1 MSTQNG
7 EDIVFCCETCDKEI
21 VRDSREHDECLWDEK
36 NDKWYCG
43 DCGQHTLEAKC
54 EKSITYYDCL
64 ALPKELEQKVMSMK
78 HEMENYDKQCEIT
91 KELIKEL
98 IKDININ
105 AGWAS
110 GEIDYY
116 EAIGMEYREDGFSY
130 DYILDEVNGWDNEY
144 KYWINTFIECAE
156 SEWMI
161 SS

>member
-1 MSTQNG
+1 MG
-7 EDIVFCCETCDKEI
+7 
-21 VRDSREHDECLWDEK
+21 
-36 NDKWYCG
+36 
-43 DCGQHTLEAKC
+43 
-54 EKSITYYDCL
+54 
-64 ALPKELEQKVMSMK
+64 MK
-78 HEMENYDKQCEIT
+78 KEMENYDKQCEIT